1 MGYEEGG
8 LLVNKIRQ
16 KPYSVVL
23 FDEIEKA
30 HPSVFDL
37 FLQILDEGKLHDRLG
52 KEGDFSNAVILFTSN
67 IGQEHII
74 QEFGKGGIPQSS
86 DLMEIMAKYF
96 RPEFLA
102 RLTEIV
108 PFAPISEDNVVKIFD
123 IHLRS
128 LTDLLD
134 KQGISLNLTP
144 EARKSIAM
152 QGFTP
157 RYGVR
162 PLKGVIRNLLRRPV
176 SRMIISGQAGKG
188 SVIDLS
194 TDDHGE
200 VIWNVHQ
207 AESILE

>member
-1 MGYEEGG
+1 
-8 LLVNKIRQ
+8 VNKIRQ

-74 QEFGKGGIPQSS
+74 QEFSKGGIPQSS

-128 LTDLLD
+128 LTELLD

-144 EARKSIAM
+144 EARKNIAM

-194 TDDHGE
+194 TDDNGE
-200 VIWNVHQ
+200 VVWDVHQ
-207 AESILE
+207 VESILE

>member
-1 MGYEEGG
+1 
-8 LLVNKIRQ
+8 
-16 KPYSVVL
+16 
-23 FDEIEKA
+23 
-30 HPSVFDL
+30 
-37 FLQILDEGKLHDRLG
+37 
-52 KEGDFSNAVILFTSN
+52 
-67 IGQEHII
+67 
-74 QEFGKGGIPQSS
+74 
-86 DLMEIMAKYF
+86 MEIMAKYF

-123 IHLRS
+123 IHLRG

-162 PLKGVIRNLLRRPV
+162 PLKGVIRNILRRPI
-176 SRMIISGQAGKG
+176 SRMIISGDIGKG
-188 SVIDLS
+188 IGD
-194 TDDHGE
+194 
-200 VIWNVHQ
+200 Q
-207 AESILE
+207 AEPRGGSGSNLGYRKGRRGNNSFLKQ